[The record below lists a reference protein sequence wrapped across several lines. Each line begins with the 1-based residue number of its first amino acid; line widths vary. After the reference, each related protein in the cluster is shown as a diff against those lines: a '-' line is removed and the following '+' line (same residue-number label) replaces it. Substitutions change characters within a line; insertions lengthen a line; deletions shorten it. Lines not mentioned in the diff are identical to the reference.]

1 MRFLIRVLINGVAI
15 WLTSLWLSGVEIVS
29 DGTPLNTVIVV
40 AVVAAVFT
48 LVNAI
53 VKPIVKVISLLFYIL
68 TLGLFFLVVNALM
81 LMLTSWLTSFTDY
94 GLTVDG
100 FWTAVLAGLVIS
112 IISLVLS
119 LVLPDGKRKTS

>member
-1 MRFLIRVLINGVAI
+1 MRFVVRVLINAVAI
-15 WLTSLWLSGVEIVS
+15 WLTSLWLAGVEIVT

-40 AVVAAVFT
+40 GVVALVFT

-53 VKPIVKVISLLFYIL
+53 VKPIVKVLSLLFYIL

-81 LMLTSWLTSFTDY
+81 LLLTSWLTSFTDY
-94 GLTVDG
+94 GISVDG

-119 LVLPDGKRKTS
+119 LVLPDGKRKKA